1 MNIPANSDD
10 DCAPLLV
17 IIMGVSGAG
26 KSTVSQALAER
37 CGYLYLD
44 ADDFHSTE
52 ARAHMAAGKP
62 LTDAM
67 RIPWVQTICQHLS
80 KLATDGTHVVL
91 AFSGLRKAHREPL
104 RHCGYR
110 AQFLFLDGDRDTI
123 ASRLQ
128 ARTGHFMPT
137 SLLDS
142 QFASLE
148 RPDAEPDVHAL
159 DVTPPL
165 EQLLDQAVHFLQRK
179 DAGPHARATIDRPYP
194 L

>member
-1 MNIPANSDD
+1 MNIPEDLGDNST
-10 DCAPLLV
+10 PSLV
-17 IIMGVSGAG
+17 IVMGVSGAG
-26 KSTVSQALAER
+26 KSTVSKALAEL

-44 ADDFHSTE
+44 ADDFHSAE

-67 RIPWVQTICQHLS
+67 RIPWVENICQHLR
-80 KLATDGTHVVL
+80 KLAVDDTHVVL

-123 ASRLQ
+123 AARMQ

-142 QFASLE
+142 QFDSLE
-148 RPDAEPDVHAL
+148 RPDGEPDVYAL
-159 DVTPPL
+159 DITPPL
-165 EQLLDQAVHFLQRK
+165 EMLLDQAVRLLGITE
-179 DAGPHARATIDRPYP
+179 ASLGLTARATADQP
-194 L
+194 

>member
-1 MNIPANSDD
+1 MNIPARSGHDS
-10 DCAPLLV
+10 APLLV
-17 IIMGVSGAG
+17 IVMGVSGAG

-37 CGYLYLD
+37 CGYVYLD

-62 LTDAM
+62 LTDVM
-67 RIPWVQTICQHLS
+67 RMPWVGTICAHLR
-80 KLATDGTHVVL
+80 KLATEGTHAVL

-110 AQFLFLDGDRDTI
+110 VQFLFLDGDRDTI
-123 ASRLQ
+123 AARLNG
-128 ARTGHFMPT
+128 RTGHFMPT

-148 RPDAEPDVHAL
+148 RPDDEPDVQAL
-159 DVTPPL
+159 DITPPL
-165 EQLLDQAVHFLQRK
+165 TQLLDRAVRLVQSK
-179 DAGPHARATIDRPYP
+179 NAGQDACAPKGIDHS
-194 L
+194 

>member
-10 DCAPLLV
+10 DSAPLLV
-17 IIMGVSGAG
+17 VVMGVSGAG

-44 ADDFHSTE
+44 ADDFHSAD

-67 RIPWVQTICQHLS
+67 RIPWVETICKYLH
-80 KLATDGTHVVL
+80 KLAADGTHVVL

-104 RHCGYR
+104 RCCGYR
-110 AQFLFLDGDRDTI
+110 AKFLFLDGDRDII
-123 ASRLQ
+123 AARLQ
-128 ARTGHFMPT
+128 ARTDHFMPT

-159 DVTPPL
+159 DVTPAL
-165 EQLLDQAVHFLQRK
+165 DQLLDQAVSLLQPE
-179 DAGPHARATIDRPYP
+179 GAR
-194 L
+194 

>member
-10 DCAPLLV
+10 DSAPSLV
-17 IIMGVSGAG
+17 IVMGVSGAG

-37 CGYLYLD
+37 CGYVYLD
-44 ADDFHSTE
+44 ADDFHSAE

-67 RIPWVQTICQHLS
+67 RVPWVEAICQHLR
-80 KLATDGTHVVL
+80 KLAADGTDVVL

-104 RHCGYR
+104 RQCGYQTR
-110 AQFLFLDGDRDTI
+110 FLFLDGDRETI
-123 ASRLQ
+123 TARLQ
-128 ARTGHFMPT
+128 ARTGHFMPS

-148 RPDAEPDVHAL
+148 RPSSAEPDVQVL
-159 DVTPPL
+159 DITPPL
-165 EQLLDQAVHFLQRK
+165 EQLLDQAMRLLQS
-179 DAGPHARATIDRPYP
+179 DDMEQRAQSRSH
-194 L
+194 

>member
-10 DCAPLLV
+10 DSAPSLV
-17 IIMGVSGAG
+17 IVMGVSGAG

-37 CGYLYLD
+37 CGYVYLD
-44 ADDFHSTE
+44 ADDFHSAE

-67 RIPWVQTICQHLS
+67 RVPWVEAICQHLR
-80 KLATDGTHVVL
+80 KLAADGTDVVL

-104 RHCGYR
+104 RQCGYQTR
-110 AQFLFLDGDRDTI
+110 FLFLDGDRETI
-123 ASRLQ
+123 TARLQ
-128 ARTGHFMPT
+128 ARTGHFMPS

-148 RPDAEPDVHAL
+148 RPCAEPDVRAL
-159 DVTPPL
+159 DITAPL
-165 EQLLDQAVHFLQRK
+165 EQLLDQAVRILQS
-179 DAGPHARATIDRPYP
+179 DDVDHRAQSSSH
-194 L
+194 

>member
-10 DCAPLLV
+10 DSAPLLAIV
-17 IIMGVSGAG
+17 MGVSGAG
-26 KSTVSQALAER
+26 KSTISQALAER

-52 ARAHMAAGKP
+52 ARTHMAAGKP

-67 RIPWVQTICQHLS
+67 RTPWVETICTHLR
-80 KLATDGTHVVL
+80 KLATGGTHVVL

-110 AQFLFLDGDRDTI
+110 VQFLFLDGNRDTI
-123 ASRLQ
+123 AARLQ
-128 ARTGHFMPT
+128 ARTDHFMPT

-148 RPDAEPDVHAL
+148 RPDTEPDVQTL
-159 DVTPPL
+159 DITPPL
-165 EQLLDQAVHFLQRK
+165 EQLLDRAVHLLQSK
-179 DAGPHARATIDRPYP
+179 DAGQRAPTRTTIDRP
-194 L
+194 